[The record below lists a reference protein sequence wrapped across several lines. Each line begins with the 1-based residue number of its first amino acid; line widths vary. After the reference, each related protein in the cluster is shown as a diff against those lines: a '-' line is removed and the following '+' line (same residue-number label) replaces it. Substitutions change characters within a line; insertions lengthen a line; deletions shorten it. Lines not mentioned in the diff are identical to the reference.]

1 MTPSLSL
8 VRSWVQ
14 GYFNGHDNT
23 VAREICAQGYTLS
36 IGDTVFAGRDNAWLP
51 AVDVQMRD
59 YPGLSMTVHETLT
72 GEDWTAVWFS
82 EHGERDG
89 VSAAWSGVSIYTRV
103 GDVLT
108 RCIAQEDYFT
118 RRRQLKSGKPDRID
132 PAALAPWDV
141 TAGNANAE
149 AEAVV
154 ADWLTGGWPKRGV
167 RCDDEHLTGKT
178 VTFDVTVTD
187 VIEMHSVG
195 DTVVFAARQ
204 SGRYL
209 GGLPGAIPGPDFI
222 DVNGFVHVRDGR
234 VASGRVIRDRM
245 GLRARRRR
253 L

>member
-1 MTPSLSL
+1 MSPALSL

-14 GYFNGHDNT
+14 GYFNGHDPS
-23 VAREICAQGYTLS
+23 VARQICARGYTLS
-36 IGDTVFAGRDNAWLP
+36 IGDVAFSGRDNAWLP

-59 YPGLSMTVHETLT
+59 YPGLSMTVHEALT
-72 GEDWTAVWFS
+72 GDDWTALWFS

-89 VSAAWSGVSIYTRV
+89 TSAAWSGVSIYRRT

-132 PAALAPWDV
+132 RAAVAPWDV
-141 TAGNANAE
+141 TPGAADPE

-154 ADWLTGGWPKRGV
+154 AQWLEGGWPRPDV
-167 RCDDEHLTGKT
+167 RCDDEHLTGER
-178 VTFDVTVTD
+178 VTFEVDVTD
-187 VIEMHSVG
+187 VLEMRSVG
-195 DTVVFAARQ
+195 ETVAFAVRQ
-204 SGRYL
+204 SGTFL
-209 GGLPGAIPGPDFI
+209 GGLPGAVPGPDFI
-222 DVNGFVHVRDGR
+222 DVNGIVHVRGGR
-234 VASGRVIRDRM
+234 VVSGRVIRDRM